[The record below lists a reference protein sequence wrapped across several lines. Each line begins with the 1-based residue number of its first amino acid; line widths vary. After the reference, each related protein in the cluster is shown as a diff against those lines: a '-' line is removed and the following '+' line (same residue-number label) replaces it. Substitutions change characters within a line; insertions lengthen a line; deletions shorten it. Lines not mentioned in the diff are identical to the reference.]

1 MPNYRY
7 RAIDAAGRLSRG
19 TAMAFSEADIEER
32 LRQKGLTLVESRQV
46 SANAFSGLVA
56 GGRIKP
62 RLLIELYHRLAQ
74 TLELGLPILSALEEN
89 ARLLPSKALRKIL
102 NEVHMAIE
110 GGSPL
115 FDSMSRFP
123 KVFSKLDLGIV
134 KMGEQS
140 GVLPKCLKDL
150 ANFRE
155 WKENIKSILRR
166 ATIYPSFVV
175 TAILAVIGVWVGYV
189 LPQMAVMLTDMGV
202 ALPGITRLVLQ
213 VSLFART
220 HWPWLLGL
228 ALAVPT
234 VIYLLQK
241 TPRGGIVVHRLLLR
255 VPLAGKIAGNIALA
269 RLCHNFATMY
279 RAGMNISNIFEILM
293 DHVLGNRYLED
304 RLTRAFREIQL
315 GQPIAGGFEKAGG
328 FPPLFLGGI
337 RNGETTGSLDDAFKR
352 LGDYY
357 DQEVK
362 RTVQALVSALE
373 PMSILLLGGVFG
385 LIVLS
390 ILLPLYDVIGQFGQ
404 AY

>member
-46 SANAFSGLVA
+46 SANAFSDLVA

-202 ALPGITRLVLQ
+202 ALPGITRTVLQ
-213 VSLFART
+213 VSLFSRT

-228 ALAVPT
+228 ALAVP
-234 VIYLLQK
+234 VVLYLLQK
-241 TPRGGIVVHRLLLR
+241 TP
-255 VPLAGKIAGNIALA
+255 
-269 RLCHNFATMY
+269 T
-279 RAGMNISNIFEILM
+279 
-293 DHVLGNRYLED
+293 
-304 RLTRAFREIQL
+304 
-315 GQPIAGGFEKAGG
+315 
-328 FPPLFLGGI
+328 
-337 RNGETTGSLDDAFKR
+337 GEL
-352 LGDYY
+352 
-357 DQEVK
+357 
-362 RTVQALVSALE
+362 
-373 PMSILLLGGVFG
+373 
-385 LIVLS
+385 
-390 ILLPLYDVIGQFGQ
+390 
-404 AY
+404 